1 MLIGISPTG
10 SFELTRLSLTSS
22 YQQRGFTLLETV
34 LVVTIIGILIGLTT
48 ISLSALDQRHYQNE
62 AHRLKLSLEQ
72 ALDFSLMKKE
82 TLAWFYDVETRG
94 YEFRRW
100 HHGKDWNKIDT
111 VELFK
116 LHELPHDYYLE
127 VKHAESLPDSEE
139 EDAPQVVFYPS
150 GEYTPF
156 QITLDAKKHHP
167 IPLSG
172 DGFNAVVILNHE

>member
-62 AHRLKLSLEQ
+62 AHRLKLSLNQ
-72 ALDFSLMKKE
+72 ALDFVLMKKE
-82 TLAWFYDVETRG
+82 TLAWFYDGETRS
-94 YEFRRW
+94 YQFRRW
-100 HHGKDWNKIDT
+100 HHKKDWAKIDT

-116 LHELPHDYYLE
+116 LYELPQDYYLE
-127 VKHAESLPDSEE
+127 IEQAESLPDNEE
-139 EDAPQVVFYPS
+139 ETPQVVFFSS

-156 QITLDAKKHHP
+156 QATLKTKKHRP
-167 IPLSG
+167 ISLFG
-172 DGFNAVVILNHE
+172 DGFSAIAIPDNK